1 MSTILPAVARSI
13 YYFCK
18 KCNVE
23 RYFKVVTHTS
33 PTTAK
38 IKCEV
43 CGGHKSYNV
52 EEVNKSPSE
61 KAADKANKANK
72 TPKVKD
78 GKASIS
84 STWVTLKEKY
94 EKTAP
99 VGYKVNQRFGD
110 NDSILHPVFGL
121 GFVTKTFPAKIEVLF
136 SAGIKELIHAK
147 S

>member
-18 KCNVE
+18 KCNSE

-43 CGGHKSYNV
+43 CGAHKSYNV
-52 EEVNKSPSE
+52 EEVNKPAS
-61 KAADKANKANK
+61 ARTTGK
-72 TPKVKD
+72 TTTKKTTTKD
-78 GKASIS
+78 GVS
-84 STWVTLKEKY
+84 STWLTLKEKH
-94 EKTAP
+94 EKTTP
-99 VGYKVNQRFGD
+99 VGYKVTHKFSD
-110 NDSILHPVFGL
+110 NDSIMHPVFGL

-136 SAGIKELIHAK
+136 SAGIKELIHSK
-147 S
+147 QQ

>member
-1 MSTILPAVARSI
+1 MSTILPPVARSI

-43 CGGHKSYNV
+43 CGGHKSYNL

-61 KAADKANKANK
+61 KAADKAA
-72 TPKVKD
+72 
-78 GKASIS
+78 GKKGKSKEGKSGIS
-84 STWVTLKEKY
+84 STWLTLKEKN
-94 EKTAP
+94 EKASP
-99 VGYKVNQRFGD
+99 VGYKVNQRFSD
-110 NDSILHPVFGL
+110 NDSIMHPVFGL
-121 GFVTKTFPAKIEVLF
+121 GFVTRTFPAKIEVLF
-136 SAGIKELIHAK
+136 SAGIKELIHSK
-147 S
+147 N